1 MTMTTLFDASFVL
14 VAPFGLLM
22 IALPS
27 WRVTQRVIA
36 SPWIAAPAAALYL
49 ALVVPGL
56 PGVLAAV
63 ASPSLVAIA
72 PMLGTPEGATVA
84 WVHFL
89 AFDLFVGRWVYL
101 DARGRGVLW
110 WATSPLLFATL
121 MVGPVGPVGL
131 LRYLVVRGWS
141 GRRSSEVVAGG
152 A

>member
-1 MTMTTLFDASFVL
+1 MTMATLFDASFLL
-14 VAPFGLLM
+14 VAPFWLLM
-22 IALPS
+22 IALPG

-36 SPWIAAPAAALYL
+36 SPWIAAPAAALYV

-63 ASPSLVAIA
+63 SSPSLEAIA

-101 DARGRGVLW
+101 DARERGVSPW
-110 WATSPLLFATL
+110 VASPLLFATL
-121 MVGPVGPVGL
+121 MVGPAGL
-131 LRYLVVRGWS
+131 LAYLVVRGWAS
-141 GRRSSEVVAGG
+141 RGRPVA
-152 A
+152 ATA

>member
-1 MTMTTLFDASFVL
+1 MTMATLFDASFLL
-14 VAPFGLLM
+14 VAPFWLLM
-22 IALPS
+22 IALPG

-63 ASPSLVAIA
+63 SSPSLEVIM
-72 PMLGTPEGATVA
+72 PM
-84 WVHFL
+84 HFL

-101 DARGRGVLW
+101 DARTRGVSP

-121 MVGPVGPVGL
+121 MVGPVGL
-131 LRYLVVRGWS
+131 LGYLGVRGWLGRTPVAPS
-141 GRRSSEVVAGG
+141 GSQ
-152 A
+152 

>member
-1 MTMTTLFDASFVL
+1 MTMATLFDASFLL
-14 VAPFGLLM
+14 VAPFWLLM
-22 IALPS
+22 IALPG

-63 ASPSLVAIA
+63 ASPSLEAIA

-101 DARGRGVLW
+101 DARGRGVPW
-110 WATSPLLFATL
+110 WTTSPLLFATL
-121 MVGPVGPVGL
+121 MVGPVGL
-131 LRYLVVRGWS
+131 LGYLVVRGWAS
-141 GRRSSEVVAGG
+141 RGRAGVAAG
-152 A
+152 

>member
-1 MTMTTLFDASFVL
+1 MTMATLFDASFLL
-14 VAPFGLLM
+14 VAPFWLLM
-22 IALPS
+22 IALPG

-63 ASPSLVAIA
+63 ASPSLDAIA

-101 DARGRGVLW
+101 DARGRGVSAW
-110 WATSPLLFATL
+110 VTSPLLFATL
-121 MVGPVGPVGL
+121 MVGPVGL
-131 LRYLVVRGWS
+131 LGYLGVRGWL
-141 GRRSSEVVAGG
+141 GRRQPRGSS
-152 A
+152 

>member
-1 MTMTTLFDASFVL
+1 MTMATLFDASFLL
-14 VAPFGLLM
+14 VAPFWFLM
-22 IALPS
+22 IVLPG
-27 WRVTQRVIA
+27 WRVTRRVVA

-63 ASPSLVAIA
+63 SSPSLEAIA

-101 DARGRGVLW
+101 DARQRGVSPW
-110 WATSPLLFATL
+110 VVSPLLFATL
-121 MVGPVGPVGL
+121 MVGPVGL
-131 LRYLVVRGWS
+131 LGYLAVRGWAS
-141 GRRSSEVVAGG
+141 RGRTAAAQG
-152 A
+152 